1 MAHEIIMP
9 ALGMAQETGRLV
21 AWLKNEGDTVRK
33 GEPLMEVETDKSTM
47 EVEAPKD
54 GFLVNITAL
63 ANTDVP
69 VGEVV
74 AHIVEHLEDVPAK
87 LVKAS
92 PLALEQEAITA
103 QEPQHQASNQ
113 ADADTN
119 VRVAEPAINPPTA
132 HNKAKFLASPK
143 LRSLAASENLDL
155 QVLRNA
161 GHPEPFKA
169 ADMTTLRQLSIRPNI
184 SLRNNATSLVDK
196 TSFNIF
202 LSEINSASQMT
213 VSSELVLASFISA
226 SLRVTTYADNIGISY
241 KSGPELQSTMYY
253 NPDKQQLADIAPA
266 EHDILAM
273 AEICDLTSTDFIQLS
288 GDTNSNII
296 VTISNFTEQFMVTLD
311 WDPNALSQIEALEL
325 LRDFSTRIKSPLK
338 QLL

>member
-21 AWLKNEGDTVRK
+21 AWLKNEGDTVSK
-33 GEPLMEVETDKSTM
+33 GDPLMEVETDKSTM

-69 VGEVV
+69 VGDVV
-74 AHIVEHLEDVPAK
+74 AYIVENLNDAPAK
-87 LVKAS
+87 LVKES
-92 PLALEQEAITA
+92 PLDSEQEAITA

-113 ADADTN
+113 ADADTK
-119 VRVAEPAINPPTA
+119 VRIAEPTYNPVKT
-132 HNKAKFLASPK
+132 NKEAKILASPK

-202 LSEINSASQMT
+202 LSEINSASQMA

-226 SLRVTTYADNIGISY
+226 SLRVTTNADNIGISY

-253 NPDKQQLADIAPA
+253 NPDKQQLADIVPA
-266 EHDILAM
+266 EHDILAT

-296 VTISNFTEQFMVTLD
+296 ITISNFTEQFMVTLD